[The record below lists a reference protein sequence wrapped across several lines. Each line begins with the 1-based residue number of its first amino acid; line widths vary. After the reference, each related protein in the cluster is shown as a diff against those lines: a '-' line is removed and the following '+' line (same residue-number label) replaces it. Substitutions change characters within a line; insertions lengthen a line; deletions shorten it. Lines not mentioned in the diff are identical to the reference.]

1 MKIILL
7 FAFLFSATG
16 EPKWQTDFEAAARQ
30 AKEEHKLI
38 LLNFSGSDWCGPC
51 IRLHSTFFT
60 SPSFT
65 ALASDELVLVNAD
78 FPRLKKN
85 RLPNA
90 QQKKNDALAERY
102 NQKGAFPLTLLLNE
116 EGRVLH
122 TWEGVPNTTPEAF
135 TDQLK
140 AACHAA
146 K

>member
-1 MKIILL
+1 MKILLL
-7 FAFLFSATG
+7 FAILFSATG

-38 LLNFSGSDWCGPC
+38 LLNFSGFDWCGPC
-51 IRLHSTFFT
+51 IRLHGTFFT
-60 SPSFT
+60 STSFT
-65 ALASDELVLVNAD
+65 AFASDELVLVNAD

-85 RLPNA
+85 RLPDT

-102 NQKGAFPLTLLLNE
+102 NPNGAFPLTLLLNKD
-116 EGRVLH
+116 GKVLH

-135 TDQLK
+135 TEQLK
-140 AACHAA
+140 AMCNAA

>member
-7 FAFLFSATG
+7 VALLFSASG
-16 EPKWQTDFEAAARQ
+16 EPKWQTDFDAATRQ
-30 AKEEHKLI
+30 AKETHKLI

-51 IRLHSTFFT
+51 IRLHQTFFA
-60 SPSFT
+60 SASFT

-85 RLPNA
+85 RLPDT

-102 NQKGAFPLTLLLNE
+102 NQKGAFPLTLLMNE
-116 EGRVLH
+116 EGKVLH
-122 TWEGVPNTTPEAF
+122 TWEGVPNTTPEVF